1 MRKIMILAGALVL
14 CACGGNT
21 SKVGTASD
29 TQTQQ
34 IAEGHHAENSL
45 DYVGTY
51 TGTIPAADCPG
62 IEIRLELLGNNTYT
76 LGRTYLERNGAFT
89 ERGTYSVNVNLLTL
103 DDEGVKSYY
112 KIEENRLRM
121 LDADKQEITGDLAVH
136 FVLSKQN

>member
-1 MRKIMILAGALVL
+1 MIFAVAFAL

-21 SKVGTASD
+21 QKTSTAGD
-29 TQTQQ
+29 TQSQQ
-34 IAEGHHAENSL
+34 AVDMHHAENSL

-121 LDADKQEITGDLAVH
+121 LDADKQEITGDLASH
-136 FVLSKQN
+136 FVLRKQN